1 MLPLAAPHPGHNHLL
16 GALAPDSQARLF
28 PHLEWTALAPGSV
41 LFEAGDVVKHAWFP
55 TDSIVS
61 LGNVLSNGASIELS
75 MVGNEGLVGISL
87 FLGSQTAPNRA
98 IVQNA
103 GQAYRLRGDL
113 LQDAFRHDASLQSWL
128 LRYTQSLI
136 TQMAQAAV
144 CNRHHSVE
152 QQLCRWLL
160 MTLDR
165 LPTNQVTMTHESIAG
180 LLGVRREGITEAAG
194 RLQRGEL
201 IRYRRGEITVLDRI
215 QLQASCCECYL
226 AVKTETDRLLPYPR
240 LPP

>member
-1 MLPLAAPHPGHNHLL
+1 MVAPHPGHNHLL
-16 GALAPDSQARLF
+16 AALAPDSKARLF
-28 PHLEWTALAPGSV
+28 PHLEWTALAQGSV
-41 LFEAGDVVKHAWFP
+41 LFESGDVVEHAWFP

-61 LGNVLSNGASIELS
+61 LGNVLRNGASAELS

-87 FLGSQTAPNRA
+87 VLGSQTAPNRA
-98 IVQNA
+98 IVQHA
-103 GQAYRLRGDL
+103 GHAYRLRGGL
-113 LQDAFRHDASLQSWL
+113 LQDAFRHDTGLQNWL

-165 LPTNQVTMTHESIAG
+165 LPTHRVTMTHEFVAA

-194 RLQRGEL
+194 RLQRGGL
-201 IRYRRGEITVLDRI
+201 IRYHRGEITVLDREP
-215 QLQASCCECYL
+215 LQATCCECYQ